1 MGMKKKMLVS
11 SLAASFVL
19 SSLPVLPLSSQEWP
33 NKLGIQRAA
42 ASDFSELPL
51 PELADKIADQIKELT
66 KDFTEEERQVIKELR
81 SRLASLDAATAKALV
96 APIWARLESKADD
109 KVKYPDLTLDNL
121 VWLIQRMAAINDE
134 TLIEDLEELHRD
146 PKARK
151 MFNQLSKVAGV
162 PGIGMGDFQQFRK
175 KVYDELEALVRR
187 EIPSLFVAV
196 IEGRFKEE
204 ADKLVDQAIE
214 IVVQHKSLKI
224 SKLLRELNVTSE
236 DLKKTR
242 KLFSDILDPDNKVQ
256 LAVAGVLVRSQI
268 EFVPQTTN
276 NGKTLTPTLRLF
288 GYEINKLPYLSWKVV
303 SDSEIYEKEGRFIL
317 PDNVESAKAD
327 IAATLEYKNMSMLI
341 YKGTIEM
348 GKGIVAP
355 TNPPKPPN
363 PPGPPKHPNPPNP
376 PRPGGGNGGGGY
388 SPTPPVHRQD
398 VSKAI
403 ESISRVI
410 AGLESQ
416 RGSYTRNEARAKARQ
431 AVEEA
436 IRAVAVAQLN
446 GSLRIENGVA
456 KADYV
461 VEDFRDILEEVKAV
475 ASQAN
480 EQLKQTNP
488 DADPAKVVFTLDFG
502 ELTEAVK
509 AELPIKKDLLDLAK
523 EYGIDAIAAR
533 INGLT
538 VTLDIDQL
546 QEDTIWKVEKLD
558 RPATATHQTL
568 VSDVYQLSFDAGGK
582 SLTTFTTPVEL
593 EFPASAGGRDQ
604 DLFTLAKFDQGKAL
618 ARGGLYD
625 SGHQTL
631 IASNRDLTIY
641 GVIENQVSFKDLDE
655 VKQWAGRQVSVIG
668 AKGIV
673 EGREDGQFEPQK
685 FVTRAEF
692 AKMIV
697 KVMGLEDSTAAVSFS
712 DVSDQD
718 WFQPYVAAAVKYG
731 VVNGRSEDR
740 FEPDAYITRAE
751 MAAMA
756 SRALMEAKDY
766 QMTPDMDKAA
776 ELFADAGEVH
786 PTLMPGV
793 SLAAYEGIIIG
804 EENQRFNPNSH
815 STRAQAA
822 VMIYRLLNK

>member
-175 KVYDELEALVRR
+175 KVYDELEALVRK

-236 DLKKTR
+236 DLRKTR
-242 KLFSDILDPDNKVQ
+242 KLFSGILDPDNKVQ
-256 LAVAGVLVRSQI
+256 LAVAGVLARSQI

-303 SDSEIYEKEGRFIL
+303 SDSEIYGKEGRFIL

-348 GKGIVAP
+348 GKGIVNP
-355 TNPPKPPN
+355 PNPPKPPE
-363 PPGPPKHPNPPNP
+363 PPKP
-376 PRPGGGNGGGGY
+376 PRPGGGNGGGGWGP
-388 SPTPPVHRQD
+388 PTPPIHRPD

-403 ESISRVI
+403 ESISKVI
-410 AGLESQ
+410 AGLESAQ
-416 RGSYTRNEARAKARQ
+416 GSYTRNEARAKARK

-436 IRAVAVAQLN
+436 IRAVAVAKLN
-446 GSLRIENGVA
+446 ESLKIENGVA
-456 KADYV
+456 KADYD
-461 VEDFRDILEEVKAV
+461 VEDLRDLLEDVKAI
-475 ASQAN
+475 AKEAN
-480 EQLKQTNP
+480 EQLKKTNP
-488 DADPAKVVFTLDFG
+488 DAGPAKVVFTLDFG
-502 ELTEAVK
+502 ELKEVSK
-509 AELPIKKDLLDLAK
+509 AELPIKKELMDLAK
-523 EYGIDAIAAR
+523 EYGIDAIAVR

-538 VTLDIDQL
+538 ATFDTDQL

-558 RPATATHQTL
+558 RPATAAHQTL
-568 VSDVYQLSFDAGGK
+568 VSDVYELSFDAGGK
-582 SLTTFTTPVEL
+582 PLTTFSTPVEL
-593 EFPASAGGRDQ
+593 RFPAFPGNHDQ
-604 DLFTLAKFDQGKAL
+604 ELLTLVKFDQGKTLVKGGMYDPDQQAL
-618 ARGGLYD
+618 IVGNKD
-625 SGHQTL
+625 FSV
-631 IASNRDLTIY
+631 Y
-641 GVIENQVSFKDLDE
+641 GVIENHVSFHDLDE
-655 VKQWAGRQVSVIG
+655 VKQWAGRQISVISS
-668 AKGIV
+668 KGIV
-673 EGREDGQFEPQK
+673 DGRAEGEFDPRD

-697 KVMGLEDSTAAVSFS
+697 KVLGLEDSTATESFS

-731 VVNGRSEDR
+731 VVNGRSEDK
-740 FEPDAYITRAE
+740 FEPNAYITRAE

-756 SRALMEAKDY
+756 SRALMEVRDY
-766 QMTPDMDKAA
+766 QMTPDMEKAA
-776 ELFADAGEVH
+776 ELFVDAGEVH
-786 PTLMPGV
+786 STLMPGV

-804 EENQRFNPNSH
+804 EENQRFNPNNN

>member
-19 SSLPVLPLSSQEWP
+19 SSLSVLPLSSQEWP

-175 KVYDELEALVRR
+175 KVYDELEALVRK

-236 DLKKTR
+236 DLRKTR
-242 KLFSDILDPDNKVQ
+242 KLFSGILDPDNKVQ
-256 LAVAGVLVRSQI
+256 LAVAGVLARSQI

-303 SDSEIYEKEGRFIL
+303 SDSEIYGKEGRFIL

-348 GKGIVAP
+348 GKGIVNP
-355 TNPPKPPN
+355 PNPPKPPE
-363 PPGPPKHPNPPNP
+363 PPKP
-376 PRPGGGNGGGGY
+376 PRPGGGNGGGGWGP
-388 SPTPPVHRQD
+388 PTPPIHRPD

-403 ESISRVI
+403 ESISKVI
-410 AGLESQ
+410 AGLESAQ
-416 RGSYTRNEARAKARQ
+416 GSYTRNEARAKARK

-436 IRAVAVAQLN
+436 IRAVAVAKLN
-446 GSLRIENGVA
+446 ESLKIENGVA
-456 KADYV
+456 KADYD
-461 VEDFRDILEEVKAV
+461 VEDLRDLLEDVKAI
-475 ASQAN
+475 AKEAN
-480 EQLKQTNP
+480 EQLKKTNP
-488 DADPAKVVFTLDFG
+488 DAGPAKVVFTLDFG
-502 ELTEAVK
+502 ELKEVSK
-509 AELPIKKDLLDLAK
+509 AELPIKKELMDLAK
-523 EYGIDAIAAR
+523 EYGIDAIAVR

-538 VTLDIDQL
+538 ATFDTDQL

-558 RPATATHQTL
+558 RPATAAHQTL
-568 VSDVYQLSFDAGGK
+568 VSDVYELSFDAGGK
-582 SLTTFTTPVEL
+582 PLTTFSTPVEL
-593 EFPASAGGRDQ
+593 RFPAFPGNHDQ
-604 DLFTLAKFDQGKAL
+604 ELLTLVKFDQGKTLVKGGMYDPDQQAL
-618 ARGGLYD
+618 IVGNKD
-625 SGHQTL
+625 FSV
-631 IASNRDLTIY
+631 Y
-641 GVIENQVSFKDLDE
+641 GVIENHVSFHDLDE
-655 VKQWAGRQVSVIG
+655 VKQWAGRQISVISS
-668 AKGIV
+668 KGIV
-673 EGREDGQFEPQK
+673 DGRAEGEFDPRD

-697 KVMGLEDSTAAVSFS
+697 KVLGLEDSTATESFS

-731 VVNGRSEDR
+731 VVNGRSEDK
-740 FEPDAYITRAE
+740 FEPNAYITRAE

-756 SRALMEAKDY
+756 SRALMEVRDY
-766 QMTPDMDKAA
+766 QMTPDMEKAA
-776 ELFADAGEVH
+776 ELFVDAGEVH
-786 PTLMPGV
+786 STLMPGV

-804 EENQRFNPNSH
+804 EENQRFNPNNN

>member
-175 KVYDELEALVRR
+175 KVNDELEALVRK

-236 DLKKTR
+236 DLRKTR

-303 SDSEIYEKEGRFIL
+303 SDSEIYGKEGRFIL

-348 GKGIVAP
+348 GKGIVNP
-355 TNPPKPPN
+355 PNPPKPPE
-363 PPGPPKHPNPPNP
+363 PPKP
-376 PRPGGGNGGGGY
+376 PRPGGGNGGGGWGP
-388 SPTPPVHRQD
+388 PTPPIHRPD

-403 ESISRVI
+403 ESISKVI
-410 AGLESQ
+410 AGLESAQ
-416 RGSYTRNEARAKARQ
+416 GSYTRNEARAKARK

-436 IRAVAVAQLN
+436 IRAVAVAKLN
-446 GSLRIENGVA
+446 ESLKIENGVA
-456 KADYV
+456 KADYD
-461 VEDFRDILEEVKAV
+461 VEDLRDLLEDVKAI
-475 ASQAN
+475 AKEAN

-488 DADPAKVVFTLDFG
+488 DAGPAKVVFTLDFG
-502 ELTEAVK
+502 ELKEVSK
-509 AELPIKKDLLDLAK
+509 AELPIKKELMDLAK
-523 EYGIDAIAAR
+523 EYGIDAIAVR

-538 VTLDIDQL
+538 ATFDTDQL

-558 RPATATHQTL
+558 RPATAAHQTL
-568 VSDVYQLSFDAGGK
+568 VSDVYELSFDAGGK
-582 SLTTFTTPVEL
+582 PLTTFSTPVEL
-593 EFPASAGGRDQ
+593 RFPAFPGNHDQ
-604 DLFTLAKFDQGKAL
+604 ELLTLVKFDQGKTLVKGGMYDPDQQAL
-618 ARGGLYD
+618 IVGNKD
-625 SGHQTL
+625 FSV
-631 IASNRDLTIY
+631 Y
-641 GVIENQVSFKDLDE
+641 GVIENHVSFHDLDE
-655 VKQWAGRQVSVIG
+655 VKQWAGRQISVISS
-668 AKGIV
+668 KGIV
-673 EGREDGQFEPQK
+673 DGRAEGEFDPRD

-697 KVMGLEDSTAAVSFS
+697 KVLGLEDSTATESFS

-731 VVNGRSEDR
+731 VVNGRSEDK

-766 QMTPDMDKAA
+766 QMTPDMDKAT

-804 EENQRFNPNSH
+804 EENQRFNPNNN

>member
-175 KVYDELEALVRR
+175 KVYDELEALVRK

-236 DLKKTR
+236 DLRKTR
-242 KLFSDILDPDNKVQ
+242 KLFSGILDPDNKVQ
-256 LAVAGVLVRSQI
+256 LAVAGVLARSQI

-303 SDSEIYEKEGRFIL
+303 SDSEIYGKEGRFIL

-348 GKGIVAP
+348 GKEIVNP
-355 TNPPKPPN
+355 PNPPKPPE
-363 PPGPPKHPNPPNP
+363 PPKP
-376 PRPGGGNGGGGY
+376 PRPGGGNGGGGWGP
-388 SPTPPVHRQD
+388 PTPPIHRPD

-403 ESISRVI
+403 ESISKVI
-410 AGLESQ
+410 AGLESAQ
-416 RGSYTRNEARAKARQ
+416 GSYTRNEARAKARK

-436 IRAVAVAQLN
+436 IRAVAVAKLN
-446 GSLRIENGVA
+446 ESLKIENGVA
-456 KADYV
+456 KADYD
-461 VEDFRDILEEVKAV
+461 VEDLRDLLEDVKAI
-475 ASQAN
+475 AKEAN
-480 EQLKQTNP
+480 EQLKKTNP
-488 DADPAKVVFTLDFG
+488 DAGPAKVVFTLDFG
-502 ELTEAVK
+502 ELKEVSK
-509 AELPIKKDLLDLAK
+509 AELPIKKELMDLAK
-523 EYGIDAIAAR
+523 EYGIDAIAVR

-538 VTLDIDQL
+538 ATFDTDQL

-558 RPATATHQTL
+558 RPATAAHQTL
-568 VSDVYQLSFDAGGK
+568 VSDVYELSFDAGGK
-582 SLTTFTTPVEL
+582 PLTTFSTPVEL
-593 EFPASAGGRDQ
+593 RFPAFPGNHDQ
-604 DLFTLAKFDQGKAL
+604 ELLTLVKFDQGKTLVKGGMYDPDQQAL
-618 ARGGLYD
+618 IVGNKD
-625 SGHQTL
+625 FSV
-631 IASNRDLTIY
+631 Y
-641 GVIENQVSFKDLDE
+641 GVIENHVSFHDLDE
-655 VKQWAGRQVSVIG
+655 VKQWAGRQISVISS
-668 AKGIV
+668 KGIV
-673 EGREDGQFEPQK
+673 DGRAEGEFDPRD

-697 KVMGLEDSTAAVSFS
+697 KVLGLEDSTATESFS

-731 VVNGRSEDR
+731 VVNGRSEDK
-740 FEPDAYITRAE
+740 FEPNAYITRAE

-756 SRALMEAKDY
+756 SRALMEVRDY
-766 QMTPDMDKAA
+766 QMTPDMEKAA
-776 ELFADAGEVH
+776 ELFVDAGEVH
-786 PTLMPGV
+786 STLMPGV

-804 EENQRFNPNSH
+804 EENQRFNPNNN

>member
-19 SSLPVLPLSSQEWP
+19 SSLPVLPLSSHEWP

-51 PELADKIADQIKELT
+51 PELADKIAGQIKELT

-175 KVYDELEALVRR
+175 KVYDELEALVRK

-236 DLKKTR
+236 DLRKTR

-303 SDSEIYEKEGRFIL
+303 SDSEIYGKEGRFIL

-348 GKGIVAP
+348 GKGIVNP
-355 TNPPKPPN
+355 PNPPKPPE
-363 PPGPPKHPNPPNP
+363 PPKP
-376 PRPGGGNGGGGY
+376 PRPGGGNGGGGWGP
-388 SPTPPVHRQD
+388 PTPPIHRPD

-403 ESISRVI
+403 ESISKVI
-410 AGLESQ
+410 AGLESAQ
-416 RGSYTRNEARAKARQ
+416 GSYTRNEARAKARK

-436 IRAVAVAQLN
+436 IRAVAVAKLN
-446 GSLRIENGVA
+446 ESLKIENGVA
-456 KADYV
+456 KADYD
-461 VEDFRDILEEVKAV
+461 VEDLRDLLEDVKAI
-475 ASQAN
+475 AKEAN
-480 EQLKQTNP
+480 EQLKKTNP
-488 DADPAKVVFTLDFG
+488 DAGPAKVVFTLDFG
-502 ELTEAVK
+502 ELKEVSK
-509 AELPIKKDLLDLAK
+509 AELPIKKELMDLAK
-523 EYGIDAIAAR
+523 EYGIDAIAVR

-538 VTLDIDQL
+538 ATFDTDQL

-558 RPATATHQTL
+558 RPATAAHQTL
-568 VSDVYQLSFDAGGK
+568 VSDVYELSFDAGGK
-582 SLTTFTTPVEL
+582 PLTTFSTPVEL
-593 EFPASAGGRDQ
+593 RFPAFPGNHDQ
-604 DLFTLAKFDQGKAL
+604 ELLTLVKFDQGKTLVKGGMYDPDQQAL
-618 ARGGLYD
+618 IVGNKD
-625 SGHQTL
+625 FSV
-631 IASNRDLTIY
+631 Y
-641 GVIENQVSFKDLDE
+641 GVIENHVSFHDLDE

-673 EGREDGQFEPQK
+673 EGREDGQFEPQN

-731 VVNGRSEDR
+731 VVNGRSEDK

-766 QMTPDMDKAA
+766 QMTPDMDKAT

-804 EENQRFNPNSH
+804 EENQRLNPNSH